1 MACGEEWRRPLSE
14 YSDDDNPWPRN
25 ADAELD
31 IDPRNASFTEF
42 FFGVFTEFFFVH
54 SVRNRSTSTVSP
66 RLRPILETD
75 PRFFFVVSWY
85 QVTFNSNRF
94 QFWLLRLGHSTELTF
109 TEFFFYSASWV
120 DSFCSF
126 TALSTGT
133 RFRFFFFWNS
143 NQPPLQKNNKIDVV
157 CAEASRRHR
166 LERGAGGARDDAA
179 PRRPPDRQRRGRAP
193 GDVDGDDDCGVAG
206 VVQAARLVR
215 GRRRSRLGF
224 QQEQLAH
231 RLQRSARQR
240 QVLHHLIFSRNQ
252 HDPIRKLGNAFAPA
266 TTLEDGFSSF
276 WNMAFIRFHLVV
288 PYIFQLYLAIPS
300 FT

>member
-109 TEFFFYSASWV
+109 TEFFFTRPPGSIPFVQSRHCPLERDFVSFSFGTQTNPPSKKIIKLTSFAQKRRDVIDWNAARAAPETMPLHDVHLIANDEDVHLATSTVTTTAASLASSKRRDSFEADAEV
-120 DSFCSF
+120 DS
-126 TALSTGT
+126 
-133 RFRFFFFWNS
+133 
-143 NQPPLQKNNKIDVV
+143 
-157 CAEASRRHR
+157 
-166 LERGAGGARDDAA
+166 
-179 PRRPPDRQRRGRAP
+179 
-193 GDVDGDDDCGVAG
+193 
-206 VVQAARLVR
+206 
-215 GRRRSRLGF
+215 
-224 QQEQLAH
+224 
-231 RLQRSARQR
+231 
-240 QVLHHLIFSRNQ
+240 
-252 HDPIRKLGNAFAPA
+252 
-266 TTLEDGFSSF
+266 GFSKSNSPTDSSAPHGSVRYF
-276 WNMAFIRFHLVV
+276 TTSSSLEINT
-288 PYIFQLYLAIPS
+288 IP
-300 FT
+300 